1 MTMRSPLPKSA
12 LRSLYKWRKEPGIFA
27 ENQPQTLLPSGFSQI
42 DIRIYPTIVVRALRG
57 GLSDDFK
64 HN

>member
-1 MTMRSPLPKSA
+1 MTMQRPLPKSA
-12 LRSLYKWRKEPGIFA
+12 LHCFYKWRKGAAILLKNIA
-27 ENQPQTLLPSGFSQI
+27 QTLLPAGFSQI
-42 DIRIYPTIVVRALRG
+42 DIHIYLTIVVRALRG

>member
-1 MTMRSPLPKSA
+1 CPPPKSA
-12 LRSLYKWRKEPGIFA
+12 LQPLNKWRKERPFFA
-27 ENQPQTLLPSGFSQI
+27 ENTVQTLLLPGFSQI
-42 DIRIYPTIVVRALRG
+42 DFRIYPTIVVRALRG

>member
-1 MTMRSPLPKSA
+1 MQWPTTKSA
-12 LRSLYKWRKEPGIFA
+12 LQPLNKWRKY
-27 ENQPQTLLPSGFSQI
+27 QPFSTEKLVKTLLAPGFAQI
-42 DIRIYPTIVVRALRG
+42 DFRIYPTIVVRALRG

>member
-1 MTMRSPLPKSA
+1 MTTQRPLPKSA
-12 LRSLYKWRKEPGIFA
+12 LHSINKWRKEPLFQP
-27 ENQPQTLLPSGFSQI
+27 ENNPQTLLPSGFSQI
-42 DIRIYPTIVVRALRG
+42 DIQIYPTIVVRALRG